1 MRTRLFAVIL
11 LGLSFTLGACHKQPR
26 VAAPPSPSVPA
37 PPSSTPPA
45 PSPTPPPI
53 PEPKPTTPPPD
64 YFQQGEVYFEK
75 GYYAEAAESYENYL
89 LKNPE
94 EKNQDRVLFRL
105 AISYAL
111 PGYPAHDPQKAMS
124 LLKRLTASFPD
135 SPYKPQAQFIL
146 ELQGDIEKLKSE
158 VRDREERIRERD
170 DRIKR
175 LTNELEK
182 LKQIDMERRPSRP
195 PN

>member
-1 MRTRLFAVIL
+1 LKPRLFAVIL
-11 LGLSFTLGACHKQPR
+11 LGLCFTLGACHKQPR
-26 VAAPPSPSVPA
+26 ATAPPSPPVPA
-37 PPSSTPPA
+37 PPSSTQPT

-53 PEPKPTTPPPD
+53 PEPKPATPAPD

-111 PGYPAHDPQKAMS
+111 PGYPVHDPQKAMS

-146 ELQGDIEKLKSE
+146 ELQTELEKLKAE
-158 VRDREERIRERD
+158 VRERD
-170 DRIKR
+170 ERVRERDERIKR

-182 LKQIDMERRPSRP
+182 LKKIDMERRPSRP

>member
-1 MRTRLFAVIL
+1 M
-11 LGLSFTLGACHKQPR
+11 
-26 VAAPPSPSVPA
+26 
-37 PPSSTPPA
+37 
-45 PSPTPPPI
+45 
-53 PEPKPTTPPPD
+53 PEPKPATPAPD
-64 YFQQGEVYFEK
+64 YFRQGEVYFEK

-89 LKNPE
+89 LRNPE

-124 LLKRLTASFPD
+124 LFKRLTASFPD

>member
-124 LLKRLTASFPD
+124 LLKRLTASFPE

-146 ELQGDIEKLKSE
+146 ELQNDLEKLKSE
-158 VRDREERIRERD
+158 VRLPAARKYSEWQFVPRID
-170 DRIKR
+170 G
-175 LTNELEK
+175 
-182 LKQIDMERRPSRP
+182 
-195 PN
+195 